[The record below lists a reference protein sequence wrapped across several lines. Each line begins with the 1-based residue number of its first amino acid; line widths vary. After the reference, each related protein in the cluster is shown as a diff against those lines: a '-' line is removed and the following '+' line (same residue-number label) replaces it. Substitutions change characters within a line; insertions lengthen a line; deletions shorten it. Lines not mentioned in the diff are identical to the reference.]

1 MFIYLYS
8 RNKQIEIMTLSNITK
23 QIEKLE
29 VKVIE
34 LGKKLNKTQSTQVE
48 LELYKT
54 KEILFH
60 FEKIQSLLNN

>member
-1 MFIYLYS
+1 
-8 RNKQIEIMTLSNITK
+8 MTLTNITK
-23 QIEKLE
+23 EIQKLE
-29 VKVIE
+29 IKVSE
-34 LGKKLNKTQSTQVE
+34 LGKKLHKTQSTQVE

>member
-1 MFIYLYS
+1 
-8 RNKQIEIMTLSNITK
+8 MTLANITK
-23 QIEKLE
+23 EIQKLE
-29 VKVIE
+29 IKVSE
-34 LGKKLNKTQSTQVE
+34 LGKKLHKTQSTQVE

>member
-1 MFIYLYS
+1 LYS

-29 VKVIE
+29 VKILE
-34 LGKKLNKTQSTQVE
+34 LGKKLHKTQSTQVE

>member
-1 MFIYLYS
+1 M
-8 RNKQIEIMTLSNITK
+8 RLSNITK

-29 VKVIE
+29 VKVTE
-34 LGKKLNKTQSTQVE
+34 LGRKLHKTQCTKVE

-54 KEILFH
+54 KEILFY